1 MTVHSILLRLP
12 RDHLNDL
19 STEHKKERGAKIS
32 CPKISMID
40 LWEKSK
46 KINETISCL

>member
-1 MTVHSILLRLP
+1 MVYVLLIHIRP
-12 RDHLNDL
+12 NYG
-19 STEHKKERGAKIS
+19 TENKKKKGEKKVS

>member
-1 MTVHSILLRLP
+1 MVYVLLIHIRP
-12 RDHLNDL
+12 NYG
-19 STEHKKERGAKIS
+19 TEDKKEKGAKIS